1 MPSSHWTQ
9 YIFGDFSPDEFN
21 QFFVTPRSSVELP
34 PFNGTVLCG
43 AQATDELTDGQ
54 EYQRIEFGVNEVIEP
69 NDTLQRTPN
78 YSISSTLNPQAP
90 EFILSCTASKKS
102 PDDIDKEVN
111 YSSVDCQYPGSD
123 LALDGSS
130 NTEVEILEND
140 GVSGGLGQRERK
152 KKKKRPP
159 GYYSYLKD
167 GSEGSISTEALV
179 NGHGN
184 PAVVNSVGT
193 EDAELLS
200 DVPLLGIPRTCS
212 SSPQD
217 STDFVSD
224 ALHGGS
230 FSGVLDSSARTAGQP
245 EGCPGP
251 DFEQS
256 CLPAEAGRDNL
267 LRTAVA
273 QPYVGTDTTENLGVA
288 NGQILESSGEGSA
301 ANGVELH
308 AVESTDS
315 DPPKAE
321 NMSPPADAPAYVAG
335 AAPVSQPKSWASLFH
350 DSKPFSSS
358 PMASVE
364 TKYSP
369 PATSPLVSEKQAE
382 VKEGL
387 VPVSEDPVAIKIA
400 ELLENVTL
408 IHKPVSLQPR
418 GLINKGNWCYINAT
432 LQALVACPPMYHLMK
447 FIPLYSKVQR
457 PCTSTP
463 MIDSFVRL
471 MNEFTNMP
479 VPPKPRQA
487 LGDKIVRDIRPGA
500 AFEPTYI
507 YRLLT
512 VIKSS
517 LSEKGRQE
525 DAEEYLGFILNGLH
539 EEMLN
544 LKKLLSPNN
553 EKLTISNGPKNHS
566 VNEEEQEEPGEGSEE
581 EWEQVGPRNK
591 TSVTRQADF
600 VQTPITGIFGGHIRS
615 VVYQQSSKESAT
627 LQPFFT
633 LQLDIQSDKIR
644 TVQDALESLVAR
656 ESVQGYTTK
665 TKQEVEI
672 SRRVTLEKLPP
683 VLVLH
688 LKRFVYEKTGGC
700 QKLIKNI
707 EYPVD
712 LEISKELLSPG
723 VKNKS
728 FKCHR
733 TYRLFAVVYHHGS
746 SATGGHYTTDVFQIG
761 LNGWLRIDDQMVKV
775 INQYQV
781 VKPTADRTAY
791 LLYYRR
797 VDLL

>member
-1 MPSSHWTQ
+1 RLTHNPEMKSN
-9 YIFGDFSPDEFN
+9 FSPDEFN

-34 PFNGTVLCG
+34 PYSGAVVCG
-43 AQATDELTDGQ
+43 PPATDELPDGQ

-69 NDTLQRTPN
+69 NDTLPRTPN

-90 EFILSCTASKKS
+90 EFILSCTTSKKT
-102 PDDIDKEVN
+102 PDDLDKEAT
-111 YSSVDCQYPGSD
+111 YSSVDCQYPGSS

-130 NTEVEILEND
+130 STEVEVLESD
-140 GVSGGLGQRERK
+140 GVTGGLGQRERK

-167 GSEGSISTEALV
+167 GGEGSIPTEALV
-179 NGHGN
+179 NGHAN
-184 PAVVNSVGT
+184 PAVPNSVGS
-193 EDAELLS
+193 EDAELVG
-200 DVPLLGIPRTCS
+200 DVPPSGTPRTCN
-212 SSPQD
+212 SPQD

-224 ALHGGS
+224 AVPAGPFPGA
-230 FSGVLDSSARTAGQP
+230 LDGDSRTAGQP
-245 EGCPGP
+245 EGCPGA
-251 DFEQS
+251 DSEQS
-256 CLPAEAGRDNL
+256 CLPAEAGRDSL

-273 QPYVGTDTTENLGVA
+273 QPYTGTHTTENLGVA

-308 AVESTDS
+308 TVESADS
-315 DPPKAE
+315 DPAKAG
-321 NMSPPADAPAYVAG
+321 SAPPAADAL
-335 AAPVSQPKSWASLFH
+335 AAATGMAPTSQPKSWASLFH
-350 DSKPFSSS
+350 DSKPSPSS
-358 PMASVE
+358 PVASVE

-369 PATSPLVSEKQAE
+369 PATSALASEKQIE

-387 VPVSEDPVAIKIA
+387 VPVSEDPVAVKIA

-463 MIDSFVRL
+463 MIDSLLHFRYENL
-471 MNEFTNMP
+471 CP
-479 VPPKPRQA
+479 VSIAA

-553 EKLTISNGPKNHS
+553 TKLTISNGPKSHS
-566 VNEEEQEEPGEGSEE
+566 VNEDEQEEPGGGSED

-591 TSVTRQADF
+591 TSVTRQAEF

-633 LQLDIQSDKIR
+633 LQLDIQSDRIR

-723 VKNKS
+723 VKNKN

-761 LNGWLRIDDQMVKV
+761 LNGWLRIDDQAVKV

-781 VKPTADRTAY
+781 VKPTAERTAY